1 MESRTFRQLYCER
14 EGCKPEEFEERIF
27 WHCLYRHAVPFVA
40 MLRWLSRGSFKRDF
54 EYLHL
59 IGLATDANEF
69 RRAVEAL
76 RSSSLLNDGGLR
88 RLLRCRVSSERLM
101 KLQAL
106 LRD

>member
-1 MESRTFRQLYCER
+1 
-14 EGCKPEEFEERIF
+14 
-27 WHCLYRHAVPFVA
+27 

-88 RLLRCRVSSERLM
+88 RLLRCRVSSERLI